1 MIRLICLL
9 ITLLLTSCSMTGT
22 NPSDPYEPINRRIYR
37 MNEVLDNTLLKPTAK
52 VYTAVLPDVVRAGI
66 NNFYSNLN
74 LLPTIAN
81 DALQAEKRL
90 FVQDI
95 WRLII
100 NTSFGIGG
108 IFDPASR
115 FGLPAHR
122 NDLGLTFAK
131 WGDLHSPYLV
141 LPFLG
146 PSTLRDGMGL
156 LFDYSLFSV
165 YPYLQSNM
173 WTNGL
178 LVVRYIDLRAQL
190 MDADRLM
197 VDSVDPYAFMR
208 DAYLQHRQYLITGE
222 TDDPV
227 SLYVDEG

>member
-1 MIRLICLL
+1 MIRLICVIFILCL
-9 ITLLLTSCSMTGT
+9 GGCMISGA
-22 NPSDPYEPINRRIYR
+22 NPADPYEPINRRIYR
-37 MNEVLDNTLLKPTAK
+37 MNDVVDTAVLKPTAK
-52 VYTAVLPDVVRAGI
+52 LYNAVLPPVVRAGI

-74 LLPTIAN
+74 LLPTIVN

-90 FVQDI
+90 FLQDS

-100 NTSFGIGG
+100 NSSVGIAG
-108 IFDPASR
+108 IFDPAST
-115 FGLPAHR
+115 FGLPPHR

-131 WGDLHSPYLV
+131 WGDRNSPYVV

-146 PSTLRDGMGL
+146 PSTIRDGMGL

-165 YPYLQSNM
+165 YPYLQSNI
-173 WTNGL
+173 WTNSLLGL
-178 LVVRYIDLRAQL
+178 RYIDLRAQL
-190 MDADRLM
+190 IDADRFM

-222 TDDPV
+222 QPDQG